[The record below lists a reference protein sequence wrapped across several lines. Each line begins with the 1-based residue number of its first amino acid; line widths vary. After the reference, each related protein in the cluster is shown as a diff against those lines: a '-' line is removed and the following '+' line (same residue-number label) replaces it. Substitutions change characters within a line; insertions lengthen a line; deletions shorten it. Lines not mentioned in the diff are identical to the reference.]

1 MKVLMVGVGP
11 QRLGGM
17 WTVSEVYLNNKVYNE
32 QNKLIYVAT
41 STCGSIIKRIICMLI
56 GYVKVLF
63 HLCFSNVDL
72 VHIHMAEKGSAF
84 RKGYIAK
91 WARNMKKKVVI
102 HLHAGPFMN
111 WYSTLDNSTK
121 KKIVEIFNTADKV
134 LVLGEYWKK
143 ELTQIIPE
151 EKLCVLYNGVSCPS
165 MNYYKVGNR
174 NIVFMGV
181 LRKEKGIYD
190 LLEAIHNIDGKL
202 DDDIKVQLCGND
214 LEGDIQQV
222 IDRYILSDRIKM
234 LGWINSSQRE
244 DILKNAMIVVLPSYF
259 EGLSM
264 SVIEGMMYGV
274 PIVTTNISTM
284 PELLGK
290 DAWLHKP
297 GDAYAL
303 GERLLFL
310 SNSEAERKKISE
322 QVYLRAT
329 NIFSETNFIKT
340 TLEIYASIYNK
351 E

>member
-151 EKLCVLYNGVSCPS
+151 LQEINLEEVS
-165 MNYYKVGNR
+165 NQY
-174 NIVFMGV
+174 
-181 LRKEKGIYD
+181 
-190 LLEAIHNIDGKL
+190 
-202 DDDIKVQLCGND
+202 
-214 LEGDIQQV
+214 
-222 IDRYILSDRIKM
+222 
-234 LGWINSSQRE
+234 
-244 DILKNAMIVVLPSYF
+244 
-259 EGLSM
+259 
-264 SVIEGMMYGV
+264 
-274 PIVTTNISTM
+274 
-284 PELLGK
+284 
-290 DAWLHKP
+290 
-297 GDAYAL
+297 
-303 GERLLFL
+303 LLFICCMVYV
-310 SNSEAERKKISE
+310 RKDN
-322 QVYLRAT
+322 YLFC
-329 NIFSETNFIKT
+329 N
-340 TLEIYASIYNK
+340 LPY
-351 E
+351 